1 MKMEEIAQL
10 SVEEIKMRLE
20 DLNEEF
26 QNLRIQ
32 HSTSQLDNP
41 LRLRLIRR
49 DIARFKTVLHEF
61 ELGLRSAKAAQ

>member
-10 SVEEIKMRLE
+10 SVDEIKMRLE
-20 DLNEEF
+20 DLTEEF

-49 DIARFKTVLHEF
+49 DIARFKTVLHEY
-61 ELGLRSAKAAQ
+61 ELGLRSLKAAE